1 MIGEGSGLAAQTVRW
16 NGGAAHFLHLPTGN
30 LPGSDLPRSNGA
42 ASPVVFLPGLLAT
55 SFCWRHSLPPLS
67 AVGACYAPDFPGL
80 GGSEAVARL
89 GGIAGLARWARGF
102 ARALGL
108 GPVTVVASSWGGAV
122 ALRWALDAPQEV
134 RALVLAA
141 PANPFFHPVWR
152 QRVLLRS
159 ARLAGPALHHM
170 PDRWHA
176 QGLGAMFADPRR
188 LTPETAAGYRRPL
201 RRAGLGRILA
211 GYVTGWQTEMAAMA
225 ARLAG
230 LRAPTLLI
238 WGARDRIVPI
248 ASAQPLQAALPDSEL
263 LVLADAGHAPFEEQP
278 EAFTSAAVR
287 FLRRRAASEPK
298 LPGV

>member
-1 MIGEGSGLAAQTVRW
+1 MIGDGSSMAERAVRW
-16 NGGAAHFLHLPTGN
+16 NGGAAQFLHLPGESSAGTP
-30 LPGSDLPRSNGA
+30 LI
-42 ASPVVFLPGLLAT
+42 FLPGLLAT
-55 SFCWRHSLPPLS
+55 SFCWRHSLPALS
-67 AVGACYAPDFPGL
+67 AVGACFAPDFPGL
-80 GGSEAVARL
+80 GGSDAVARL
-89 GGIAGLARWARGF
+89 GGIAGLAIWARGF
-102 ARALGL
+102 AAALQL
-108 GPVTVVASSWGGAV
+108 GPVAVVASSWGGAA

-159 ARLAGPALHHM
+159 ARLAGPALRHM

-188 LTPETAAGYRRPL
+188 LTPEAAAGYRRPL
-201 RRAGLGRILA
+201 RRRGLGRILA
-211 GYVTGWQTEMAAMA
+211 GYVTGWRTEMAAME
-225 ARLAG
+225 ARLPE

-248 ASAQPLQAALPDSEL
+248 ASAQPLQAALAHAEL

-278 EAFTSAAVR
+278 EAFNAAVIR
-287 FLRRRAASEPK
+287 FLCSRA
-298 LPGV
+298 